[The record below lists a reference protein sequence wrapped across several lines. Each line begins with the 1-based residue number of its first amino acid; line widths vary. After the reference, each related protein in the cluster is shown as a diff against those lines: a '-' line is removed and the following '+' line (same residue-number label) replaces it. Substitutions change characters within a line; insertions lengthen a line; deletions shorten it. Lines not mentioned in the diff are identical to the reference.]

1 MTQSLF
7 DHFPEISAAV
17 DAARHVLLF
26 LDFDGTL
33 APIFEDPSEASMP
46 PETRKALSSLAGRRK
61 FSLAVIS
68 GRALADLRQRVGLPN
83 LIYAGN
89 HGLEID
95 GPGLHFVEP
104 DAARC
109 IHALG
114 ELARYVRGRLHGIP
128 GVAVENKVL
137 TASVHFRRAPVNRL
151 REVEQIVYSA
161 AESTGSL
168 FQVTKG
174 LEVFEIRPRV
184 NWHKG
189 MAVGWIRETLG
200 MHDALPIF
208 VGDDLTDEDA
218 FTALP
223 DGITVSVGS
232 AKVTSARFHLEQ
244 QEEVQEFLLWLSEL
258 EVDFPAATRC
268 RA

>member
-1 MTQSLF
+1 MTKHLF
-7 DHFPEISAAV
+7 DHLSEISSAV
-17 DAARHVLLF
+17 DAARYVLLF

-33 APIFEDPSEASMP
+33 APIFEDPNSALMP
-46 PETRKALSSLAGRRK
+46 AETRKALVNLAARRK
-61 FSLAVIS
+61 FSLAIIS
-68 GRALADLRQRVGLPN
+68 GRALADLKERVGLPN

-109 IHALG
+109 IRALG

-128 GVAVENKVL
+128 GVVVENKVL
-137 TASVHFRRAPVNRL
+137 TASVHFRRTPANRL
-151 REVEQIVYSA
+151 WDVEQLVYSA
-161 AESTGSL
+161 VESTGNL
-168 FQVTKG
+168 FQVTRG

-189 MAVGWIRETLG
+189 EAVKWIREALG

-208 VGDDLTDEDA
+208 VGDDITDEDA
-218 FTALP
+218 FAALS
-223 DGITVSVGS
+223 DGITVSVGR
-232 AKVTSARFHLEQ
+232 AKVTSARFHLDQ
-244 QEEVQEFLLWLSEL
+244 QKEVQEFLLWMSEL
-258 EVDFPAATRC
+258 DVGFPAATRC